1 LLLLE
6 FAVGDKEFSEHND
19 GLIGTARLTIGSF
32 KVLQDVLGVSLYIHL
47 VLFYYSYRRKYQ
59 DQPTKKYSW

>member
-6 FAVGDKEFSEHND
+6 FAVGDKEFSEHYD

-47 VLFYYSYRRKYQ
+47 VLFYYSYRRK
-59 DQPTKKYSW
+59 